1 MKKEVKRVDTKYVIR
16 YQQNQN
22 DLEAFNTI
30 YEFYRNALYYF
41 SISYVRKAADAEE
54 IVQETFI
61 KVIRYIKSLQ
71 SPEAFHAWL
80 YRICYST
87 IMLHYRKDKKYQDVD
102 DEFNLEEV
110 QDGSDTPKETFDK
123 QEIYQEI
130 DESIEELGSR
140 FETVARL
147 YYFDEFKIKEISEIL
162 EIPEG
167 TVKTRL
173 MKIKVKLKEQLESK
187 GVTPNKYLSL
197 GFTPFMYNF
206 FQSMYQQAT
215 MNEVHS
221 QTILT
226 NLHNEIALVG
236 APAILSGGLSKTS
249 GAIGKKIVVS
259 LTAASLVTVGYFYF
273 TGEENIINSI
283 SYPTAMTRKNIEVQV
298 SLNKEV
304 ESNMIE
310 IKNDNKEVAFE
321 LDQDSLIFV
330 IDENG
335 NYEITID
342 DERETLTITN
352 IDCNA
357 PVINSIDVQ
366 EDKIYLAL
374 QDELSGIDF
383 ETSYAVYKDEKIEI
397 NDGYIYGTFDN
408 DVYIYLY
415 DKVGNNTEYRIN
427 IGETSI

>member
-1 MKKEVKRVDTKYVIR
+1 
-16 YQQNQN
+16 
-22 DLEAFNTI
+22 
-30 YEFYRNALYYF
+30 
-41 SISYVRKAADAEE
+41 
-54 IVQETFI
+54 
-61 KVIRYIKSLQ
+61 
-71 SPEAFHAWL
+71 
-80 YRICYST
+80 
-87 IMLHYRKDKKYQDVD
+87 
-102 DEFNLEEV
+102 
-110 QDGSDTPKETFDK
+110 
-123 QEIYQEI
+123 
-130 DESIEELGSR
+130 
-140 FETVARL
+140 
-147 YYFDEFKIKEISEIL
+147 
-162 EIPEG
+162 
-167 TVKTRL
+167 
-173 MKIKVKLKEQLESK
+173 
-187 GVTPNKYLSL
+187 
-197 GFTPFMYNF
+197 
-206 FQSMYQQAT
+206 
-215 MNEVHS
+215 
-221 QTILT
+221 
-226 NLHNEIALVG
+226 
-236 APAILSGGLSKTS
+236 
-249 GAIGKKIVVS
+249 
-259 LTAASLVTVGYFYF
+259 
-273 TGEENIINSI
+273 
-283 SYPTAMTRKNIEVQV
+283 MTRKNIEVQV

-342 DERETLTITN
+342 DERETLAITN